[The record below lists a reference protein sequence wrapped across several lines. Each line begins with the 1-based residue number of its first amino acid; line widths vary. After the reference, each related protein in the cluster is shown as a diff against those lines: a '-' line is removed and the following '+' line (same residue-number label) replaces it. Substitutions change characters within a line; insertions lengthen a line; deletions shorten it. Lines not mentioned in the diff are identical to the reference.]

1 MKRAC
6 EFFPSRGI
14 KAKRAMTDNG
24 FRYRATASA
33 GALGAIKH
41 V

>member
-1 MKRAC
+1 MMHAC
-6 EFFPSRGI
+6 EFLPSRGI
-14 KAKRAMTDNG
+14 EAKRAMTDNG
-24 FRYRATASA
+24 LCYRATASA